1 MYKDYND
8 EELINM
14 VRENSEDAKD
24 ILFNKYSYI
33 IDIEVKKYLY
43 SASNLGYDYNDLY
56 QDAMIGFVDAINSY
70 REDKKASLPSFIT
83 ICVDRKLQV
92 SITKAGRLKNKMLNE
107 SLSLDHNYN
116 ESTTPLKD
124 MISDNSKNDPLENI
138 LKEENF
144 HELKESIEKTLS
156 QNEYEIF
163 ELMIKG
169 IKYNEIAS
177 ITGKSLKQVD
187 NTMQRIKSKI
197 KTIIKA
203 LKNS

>member
-8 EELINM
+8 EELIHM

-24 ILFNKYSYI
+24 IIFNKYSYI

-43 SASNLGYDYNDLY
+43 YASNLGYDYNDLY

-124 MISDNSKNDPLENI
+124 MISDNSENDPLESI

-144 HELKESIEKTLS
+144 HELKESIDKTLS

-169 IKYNEIAS
+169 IKYNEIS
-177 ITGKSLKQVD
+177 KITGKSLKQVD

-197 KTIIKA
+197 KAIIKT
-203 LKNS
+203 LKNN